1 MALEE
6 DLLSQ
11 GHWPICGVDEAGR
24 GPLAGPVVAAA
35 VIIDPSHE
43 LRRVVKDS
51 KKLSP
56 DKRERI
62 YERLISSQGVWVG
75 VSFVDASSIDEMN
88 ILQAALKAMT
98 EAVSDLGESPVI
110 ALVDGNIAP
119 PLSCSC
125 MPVIRGDQTEPSISA
140 ASIVAKV
147 VRDRY
152 MIRMDTLYPG
162 YGFATHKGYPTKAHY
177 EAIHSLGICPI
188 HRRSF
193 KGVG

>member
-1 MALEE
+1 MTIEE

-35 VIIDPSHE
+35 VIMHPEHV
-43 LRRVVKDS
+43 LRRLVNDS

-56 DKRERI
+56 AKRKSI
-62 YERLISSQGVWVG
+62 YELLISSDDIHIGVAM
-75 VSFVDASSIDEMN
+75 VDSRSIDEIN
-88 ILQAALKAMT
+88 ILQATLKAMT
-98 EAVSDLGESPVI
+98 QAVSSLPKIPVY

-119 PLSCSC
+119 PVPCRC
-125 MPVIRGDQTEPSISA
+125 IPIIKGDQSEPSISA

-147 VRDRY
+147 IRDSH
-152 MIRMDTLYPG
+152 MAEMDQLYPG
-162 YGFATHKGYPTKAHY
+162 YGFSKHKGYPTRSHY
-177 EAIHSLGICPI
+177 EAISSLGICPI